1 MVFSEDKMINFD
13 YLIPTEIIFGKGEI
27 KKLEKKI
34 KNFNRILFVW
44 GGGSIKRIGIYE
56 KIIDALKDKTYF
68 ELSGIKPN
76 PRLSSVKKGIS
87 ICRKN
92 NIDFILAVGA
102 GSVIDCSKAIAAG
115 VYYQG
120 DVWDLFMKKSVVE
133 KTLPIGTVLTLAAT
147 GSEMNASSV
156 ISNEETQQKL
166 PITSNHL
173 RPKFSILDPT
183 YTMTVPRIHTA
194 AGIVDIMSHVLEQ
207 YFDNT
212 KGAYLQDRLAEG
224 ILKTCIKYGPI
235 VLKNPDD
242 YEARANIMWA
252 GSLALN
258 GLLLSGKQGDFA
270 THKISHAVS
279 AMYDL
284 THGASLAILFPNWM
298 QYVMKENI
306 DQFIEYAENV
316 WNIPHTEEKKDIA
329 SLGIDKTREF
339 FCLLEMPKKF
349 SEVNISDE
357 KFGEIAT
364 QAVYFGEIGNFKKL
378 KKDDILR
385 ILTLSA

>member
-1 MVFSEDKMINFD
+1 MLNFD

-44 GGGSIKRIGIYE
+44 GGGSIKRIGVYE
-56 KIIDALKDKTYF
+56 KVIDALKDKTYF

-76 PRLSSVKKGIS
+76 PRLSSVKKGIA

-92 NIDFILAVGA
+92 DIDFILAVGG

-120 DVWDLFMKKSVVE
+120 DVWDLFMKRAVIE

-183 YTMTVPRIHTA
+183 YTMTVPRMHTA
-194 AGIVDIMSHVLEQ
+194 AGIVDIMSHVFEQ

-242 YEARANIMWA
+242 SEARANIMWA

-284 THGASLAILFPNWM
+284 THGTSLAILFPNWM

-306 DQFIEYAENV
+306 DQFVEYAENV
-316 WNIPHTEEKKDIA
+316 WNIPHTGDKTDIA

>member
-1 MVFSEDKMINFD
+1 MLNFD

-44 GGGSIKRIGIYE
+44 GGGSIKRIGVYE
-56 KIIDALKDKTYF
+56 KVIDALKDKTYF

-76 PRLSSVKKGIS
+76 PRLSSVKKGIA

-92 NIDFILAVGA
+92 DIDFILAVGG

-120 DVWDLFMKKSVVE
+120 DVWDLFMKRAVVE

-279 AMYDL
+279 ATYDL
-284 THGASLAILFPNWM
+284 THGTSLAILFPNWM

-306 DQFIEYAENV
+306 DQFVEYAENV
-316 WNIPHTEEKKDIA
+316 WNIPHKGDKTDIA

>member
-1 MVFSEDKMINFD
+1 MLNFD
-13 YLIPTEIIFGKGEI
+13 YLIQTEIIFGKGEI
-27 KKLEKKI
+27 KKLETKI

-44 GGGSIKRIGIYE
+44 GGGSIKRIGVYE
-56 KIIDALKDKTYF
+56 KVIHTLKDKTYF

-76 PRLSSVKKGIS
+76 PRLFSVKKGMA

-92 NIDFILAVGA
+92 DIDFILAVGG

-120 DVWDLFMKKSVVE
+120 DVWDLFMKKAVVE
-133 KTLPIGTVLTLAAT
+133 KTLPIGTILTLAAT

-235 VLKNPDD
+235 ALKNPDD

-279 AMYDL
+279 ATYDL
-284 THGASLAILFPNWM
+284 THGTSLAILFPNWM

-306 DQFIEYAENV
+306 DQFVEYAENV
-316 WNIPHTEEKKDIA
+316 WNIPHNGDKTNIA

-378 KKDDILR
+378 QKDDILR

>member
-1 MVFSEDKMINFD
+1 MLNFD

-44 GGGSIKRIGIYE
+44 GGGSIKRIGVYE
-56 KIIDALKDKTYF
+56 KVIDALKDKTYF

-76 PRLSSVKKGIS
+76 PRLSSVKKGIA

-92 NIDFILAVGA
+92 DIDFILAVGG

-115 VYYQG
+115 VYYQS
-120 DVWDLFMKKSVVE
+120 DVWDLFMKRAVVA

-183 YTMTVPRIHTA
+183 YTMKVPRIHTA

-279 AMYDL
+279 ATYDL
-284 THGASLAILFPNWM
+284 THGTSLAILFPNWM
-298 QYVMKENI
+298 QYVMKENV
-306 DQFIEYAENV
+306 DQFVEYAENV
-316 WNIPHTEEKKDIA
+316 WNIPHTRDKTDIA
-329 SLGIDKTREF
+329 ILGIDKTREF

>member
-1 MVFSEDKMINFD
+1 MLNFD
-13 YLIPTEIIFGKGEI
+13 YLIPTEIIFGQGEI

-44 GGGSIKRIGIYE
+44 GGGSIKRIGVYE
-56 KIIDALKDKTYF
+56 KVIDALKDKIYF

-76 PRLSSVKKGIS
+76 PRLSSVKKGIA

-92 NIDFILAVGA
+92 DIDFILAVGG

-120 DVWDLFMKKSVVE
+120 DVWDLFIKRAVVE

-147 GSEMNASSV
+147 ASEMNASSV

-224 ILKTCIKYGPI
+224 ILKTCIKYARIILENP
-235 VLKNPDD
+235 KN

-270 THKISHAVS
+270 THKIAHAIS
-279 AMYDL
+279 ARYDL
-284 THGASLAILFPNWM
+284 IHGICLAILFPNWM
-298 QYVMKENI
+298 KYVMNENI
-306 DQFIEYAENV
+306 EKFVEFAHNV
-316 WNIPHTEEKKDIA
+316 WNITDKGDKKDIA
-329 SLGIDKTREF
+329 QLGIQNTREF
-339 FCLLEMPKKF
+339 FRSLEMPETF
-349 SEVNISDE
+349 SDVNINDE
-357 KFGEIAT
+357 KFEEIAT
-364 QAVYFGEIGNFKKL
+364 DSVYFGEIGNFKKL
-378 KKDDILR
+378 KRADILR
-385 ILTLSA
+385 ILKLSA

>member
-1 MVFSEDKMINFD
+1 MLNFD
-13 YLIPTEIIFGKGEI
+13 YLIPTEIFFGKGEI

-44 GGGSIKRIGIYE
+44 GGGSIKRIGVYE
-56 KIIDALKDKTYF
+56 KIVDALKDKTYF

-76 PRLSSVKKGIS
+76 PRLSSVKKGIA

-92 NIDFILAVGA
+92 DIDFILAVGG

-120 DVWDLFMKKSVVE
+120 DVWDLFMKRAVVA

-156 ISNEETQQKL
+156 ISNEETKQKL

-183 YTMTVPRIHTA
+183 YTLSVPRIHTA
-194 AGIVDIMSHVLEQ
+194 AGIVDIMGHVLEQ

-279 AMYDL
+279 ATYDL
-284 THGASLAILFPNWM
+284 THGTSLAILFPNWM
-298 QYVMKENI
+298 QYVMKENV
-306 DQFIEYAENV
+306 DQFVEYAENV
-316 WNIPHTEEKKDIA
+316 WNIPHTGDKTDIA
-329 SLGIDKTREF
+329 ILGIDKTREF

-349 SEVNISDE
+349 SELNISDE
-357 KFGEIAT
+357 KFEEIAT

>member
-1 MVFSEDKMINFD
+1 MLNFD
-13 YLIPTEIIFGKGEI
+13 YLIPTEIIFGNGEI
-27 KKLEKKI
+27 KKLETKI

-44 GGGSIKRIGIYE
+44 GGGSIKRIGVYE
-56 KIIDALKDKTYF
+56 KVIDALKDKTYF

-76 PRLSSVKKGIS
+76 PRLSSVKKGIA

-92 NIDFILAVGA
+92 DIDFILAVGG

-120 DVWDLFMKKSVVE
+120 DVWDLFMKRAVVE
-133 KTLPIGTVLTLAAT
+133 KTLPIGTILTLAAT

-284 THGASLAILFPNWM
+284 THGTSLAILFPNWM

-306 DQFIEYAENV
+306 DQFVEYAENV
-316 WNIPHTEEKKDIA
+316 WNIPHAGDKTDIA

-378 KKDDILR
+378 QKDDILR

>member
-1 MVFSEDKMINFD
+1 MLNFN

-44 GGGSIKRIGIYE
+44 GGGSIKRIGVYE
-56 KIIDALKDKTYF
+56 KVIDALKDKTYF

-76 PRLSSVKKGIS
+76 PRLSSVKKGIA

-92 NIDFILAVGA
+92 DIDFILAVGG

-120 DVWDLFMKKSVVE
+120 DVWDLFMKRAVVE
-133 KTLPIGTVLTLAAT
+133 KILPIGTVLTLAAT

-183 YTMTVPRIHTA
+183 YTMTVPRMHTA
-194 AGIVDIMSHVLEQ
+194 AGIVDIMSHVFEQ

-242 YEARANIMWA
+242 SEARANIMWA

-284 THGASLAILFPNWM
+284 THGTSLAILFPNWM

-306 DQFIEYAENV
+306 DQFVEYAENV
-316 WNIPHTEEKKDIA
+316 WNIPHTGDKTDIA

>member
-1 MVFSEDKMINFD
+1 MLNSD

-27 KKLEKKI
+27 KKLETKI

-44 GGGSIKRIGIYE
+44 GGGSIKRIGVYE
-56 KIIDALKDKTYF
+56 KVIHTLKDKTYF

-76 PRLSSVKKGIS
+76 PRLFSVKKGMA

-92 NIDFILAVGA
+92 DIDFILAVGG

-120 DVWDLFMKKSVVE
+120 DVWDLFMKKAIVD
-133 KTLPIGTVLTLAAT
+133 KALPIGTVLTLAAT
-147 GSEMNASSV
+147 ASEMNASAV

-242 YEARANIMWA
+242 YDARANIMWA

-270 THKISHAVS
+270 THKISHAIS
-279 AMYDL
+279 ATYDL

-306 DQFIEYAENV
+306 DQFVEYAENV
-316 WNIPHTEEKKDIA
+316 WNIPHTGDKTDIA
-329 SLGIDKTREF
+329 HSGIDKTREF
-339 FCLLEMPKKF
+339 FCLLKMPKKF
-349 SEVNISDE
+349 SELNISDE

-364 QAVYFGEIGNFKKL
+364 QALYFGEIGNFKKL

>member
-1 MVFSEDKMINFD
+1 MLNFD

-27 KKLEKKI
+27 KKLETKI

-44 GGGSIKRIGIYE
+44 GGGSIKRIGVYE
-56 KIIDALKDKTYF
+56 KVIHTLKDKTYF

-76 PRLSSVKKGIS
+76 PRLFSVKKGMA

-92 NIDFILAVGA
+92 DIDFILAVGG
-102 GSVIDCSKAIAAG
+102 GSVLDCSKAIAAG

-120 DVWDLFMKKSVVE
+120 DVWDLFMKRAVVE
-133 KTLPIGTVLTLAAT
+133 KTLPIGTILTLAAT

-235 VLKNPDD
+235 ALKNPDD

-279 AMYDL
+279 ATYDL
-284 THGASLAILFPNWM
+284 THGTSLAILFPNWM

-306 DQFIEYAENV
+306 DQFVEYAENV
-316 WNIPHTEEKKDIA
+316 WNIPHNGDKTDIA

-378 KKDDILR
+378 QKDDILR

>member
-1 MVFSEDKMINFD
+1 MLNFD

-27 KKLEKKI
+27 KKLETKI

-44 GGGSIKRIGIYE
+44 GGGSIKRIGVYE
-56 KIIDALKDKTYF
+56 KVIHTLKDKTYF

-76 PRLSSVKKGIS
+76 PRLFSVKKGMA

-92 NIDFILAVGA
+92 DIDFILAVGG

-120 DVWDLFMKKSVVE
+120 DVWDLFMKKAVVE
-133 KTLPIGTVLTLAAT
+133 KTLPIGTILTLAAT

-235 VLKNPDD
+235 ALKNPDD

-279 AMYDL
+279 ATYDL
-284 THGASLAILFPNWM
+284 THGTSLAILFPNWM

-306 DQFIEYAENV
+306 DQFVEYAENV
-316 WNIPHTEEKKDIA
+316 WNIPHNGDKTNIA

-378 KKDDILR
+378 QKDDILR

>member
-1 MVFSEDKMINFD
+1 MLNFD

-27 KKLEKKI
+27 KKLETKI

-44 GGGSIKRIGIYE
+44 GGGSIKRIGVYE
-56 KIIDALKDKTYF
+56 KVIHTLKDKTYF

-76 PRLSSVKKGIS
+76 PRLFSVKKGMA

-92 NIDFILAVGA
+92 DIDFILAVGG

-120 DVWDLFMKKSVVE
+120 DVWDLFMKRAVVE
-133 KTLPIGTVLTLAAT
+133 KTLPIGTILTLAAT

-235 VLKNPDD
+235 ALKNPDD

-279 AMYDL
+279 ATYDL
-284 THGASLAILFPNWM
+284 THGTSLAILFPNWM

-306 DQFIEYAENV
+306 DQFVEYAENV
-316 WNIPHTEEKKDIA
+316 WNIPHNGDKTDIA

-378 KKDDILR
+378 QKDDILR

>member
-1 MVFSEDKMINFD
+1 MLNFD

-27 KKLEKKI
+27 KKLETKI

-44 GGGSIKRIGIYE
+44 GGGSIKRIGVYE
-56 KIIDALKDKTYF
+56 KVIHTLKDKTYF

-76 PRLSSVKKGIS
+76 PRLFSVKKGMA

-92 NIDFILAVGA
+92 DIDFILAAGG

-120 DVWDLFMKKSVVE
+120 DVWDLFMKKAVVE
-133 KTLPIGTVLTLAAT
+133 KTLPIGTILTLAAT

-235 VLKNPDD
+235 ALKNPDD

-279 AMYDL
+279 ATYDL
-284 THGASLAILFPNWM
+284 THGTSLAILFPNWM

-306 DQFIEYAENV
+306 DQFVEYAENV
-316 WNIPHTEEKKDIA
+316 WNIPHNGDKTNIA

-378 KKDDILR
+378 QKDDILR

>member
-1 MVFSEDKMINFD
+1 MLNFD

-44 GGGSIKRIGIYE
+44 GGGSIKRIGVY
-56 KIIDALKDKTYF
+56 KKVIDALKDKTYF

-76 PRLSSVKKGIS
+76 PRLSSVKKGIA

-92 NIDFILAVGA
+92 DIDFILAVGG

-120 DVWDLFMKKSVVE
+120 DVWDLFMKRAVVE

-147 GSEMNASSV
+147 ASEMNASSV

-183 YTMTVPRIHTA
+183 YTMTVPRMHTA
-194 AGIVDIMSHVLEQ
+194 AGIVDIMSHVFEQ

-242 YEARANIMWA
+242 SEARANIMWA

-284 THGASLAILFPNWM
+284 AHGTSLAILFPNWM
-298 QYVMKENI
+298 QYVMKENV
-306 DQFIEYAENV
+306 DQFVEYAENV
-316 WNIPHTEEKKDIA
+316 WNIPHTGDKTDIA